1 MSWKGVANIASPTQG
16 WCGRSGLDAIASI
29 PPPQRVAGKHDIDS
43 ESYVR
48 LAKKPA
54 DQKIY

>member
-1 MSWKGVANIASPTQG
+1 
-16 WCGRSGLDAIASI
+16 
-29 PPPQRVAGKHDIDS
+29 VAGKHDIDS